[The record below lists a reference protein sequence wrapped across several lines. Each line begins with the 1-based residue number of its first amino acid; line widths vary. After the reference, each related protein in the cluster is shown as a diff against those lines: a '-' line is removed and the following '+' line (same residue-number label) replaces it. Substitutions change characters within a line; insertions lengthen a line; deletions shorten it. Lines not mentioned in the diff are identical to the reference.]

1 MIINSENLNT
11 LSDTANLGL
20 VISLLRYSKKG
31 YEMNK
36 ESFNINKDNN
46 EKIYKILSEILKEL
60 KEINSKM
67 KGVE

>member
-11 LSDTANLGL
+11 LSDTANLGF
-20 VISLLRYSKKG
+20 VISLLRYSKKS
-31 YEMNK
+31 YEINK

-46 EKIYKILSEILKEL
+46 EKICKILSEILKEL

>member
-1 MIINSENLNT
+1 MIINSENLNV

-20 VISLLRYSKKG
+20 IISLLRYSKKG

-36 ESFNINKDNN
+36 ESFNRDKDNN
-46 EKIYKILSEILKEL
+46 EKICKILSEILKEL
-60 KEINSKM
+60 KEVNSKM